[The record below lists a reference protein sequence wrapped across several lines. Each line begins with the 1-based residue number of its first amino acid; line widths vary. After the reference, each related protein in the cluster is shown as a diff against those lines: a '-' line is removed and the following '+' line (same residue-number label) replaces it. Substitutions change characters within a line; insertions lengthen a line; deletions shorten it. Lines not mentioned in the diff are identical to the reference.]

1 MLAWL
6 KRDDPFPPV
15 DKALRNPNGLLC
27 AGADLS
33 PGRLLAA
40 YRQGIFPWY
49 SGDEPILWWS
59 PDPRMVLFCE
69 ELKVSRS
76 LAKSIR
82 NKGFELRID
91 SAFSRVT
98 KACAEP
104 RKDETGTWL
113 GKEMQAAYLALHHA
127 GHAHSFETW
136 HEDKLVG
143 GLYGVA
149 IGHAFFGESMFSL
162 ATDASKVA
170 LAGLV
175 ETLRARGYPMID
187 CQQRTPLLASLGGR
201 EIPRRQF
208 LRRLAALV
216 NYPEP
221 PEKWTR
227 REPAPKHVP
236 A

>member
-69 ELKVSRS
+69 ELRVSRS

-82 NKGFELRID
+82 NKGFEVRID

-127 GHAHSFETW
+127 WHAHSFDTW

-170 LAGLV
+170 LVGLA

-227 REPAPKHVP
+227 VP

>member
-1 MLAWL
+1 MLTWL
-6 KRDDPFPPV
+6 ERGDPFPAV
-15 DKALRNPNGLLC
+15 DAALREPNGLLC

-33 PGRLLAA
+33 VERLLAA
-40 YRQGIFPWY
+40 YRRGIFPWY

-59 PDPRMVLFCE
+59 PDPRMVLYCD

-76 LAKSIR
+76 LAKNFR
-82 NKGFELRID
+82 NRGFEIRID
-91 SAFSRVT
+91 SAFSKVI

-104 RKDETGTWL
+104 RKGEPGTWI
-113 GKEMQAAYLALHHA
+113 GKEMQAAYVALHCA

-136 HEDKLVG
+136 LDGRLVG

-149 IGHAFFGESMFSL
+149 IGRAFFGESMFSR

-170 LAGLV
+170 LIGLV
-175 ETLRARGYPMID
+175 ESLRARGFPMID
-187 CQQRTPLLASLGGR
+187 CQQRTPLLASLGAR

-216 NYPEP
+216 NYAES
-221 PEKWTR
+221 PEKWTC
-227 REPAPKHVP
+227 VP